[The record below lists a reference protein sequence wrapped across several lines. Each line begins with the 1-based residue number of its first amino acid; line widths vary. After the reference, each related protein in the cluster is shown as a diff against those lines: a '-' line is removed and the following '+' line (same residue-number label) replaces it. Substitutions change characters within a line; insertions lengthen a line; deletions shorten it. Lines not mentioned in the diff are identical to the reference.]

1 MKGIKMNAKQRA
13 AVYVVAGAVMAILI
27 AYDVVSESVA
37 PLWLSL
43 FAGVV
48 GIAAPVTA
56 LRNLTP
62 DES

>member
-1 MKGIKMNAKQRA
+1 MNAKQRA

-43 FAGVV
+43 FAGVL
-48 GIAAPVTA
+48 GIVAPVTA
-56 LRNLTP
+56 LSNLTP
-62 DES
+62 DKES

>member
-1 MKGIKMNAKQRA
+1 MNAKQRA

-43 FAGVV
+43 SLGFLVLLPLSQRCV
-48 GIAAPVTA
+48 I
-56 LRNLTP
+56 
-62 DES
+62 